1 MEKVHERQTTNQK
14 DLRDHKGSWFHGK
27 EDFPADIFGSIVILG
42 EFRVAIIM
50 ACVCKS
56 FSRIIRSLRNNKII
70 VENILSVSAGFDYTM
85 VCSSRRVQAFGAM
98 LRRRDHHPIFLG
110 AKGVNTPTEVNVMPY
125 PVHRI
130 LEIRGVSAGSEHSL
144 LWSSDGDLLSIGTN
158 SRGQLG
164 NGSCR
169 PFKVPMVVRGPWE
182 NRELGIKIKIL
193 GAVAGCRHSIMWSE
207 DGAVYSCGEGA
218 HGRLGHGDDR
228 NRETPERI
236 QSMIGKRV
244 VGATASQHSLLWD
257 ENGCLYAFGVTE
269 QGRLGIGA
277 PPASFVVTPTMI
289 QSFTEEDREGG
300 QEGGQEGGVV
310 KDLKKVGFI
319 ALPLHPFDLTNQPP
333 PLPER

>member
-1 MEKVHERQTTNQK
+1 
-14 DLRDHKGSWFHGK
+14 
-27 EDFPADIFGSIVILG
+27 
-42 EFRVAIIM
+42 
-50 ACVCKS
+50 
-56 FSRIIRSLRNNKII
+56 
-70 VENILSVSAGFDYTM
+70 
-85 VCSSRRVQAFGAM
+85 
-98 LRRRDHHPIFLG
+98 
-110 AKGVNTPTEVNVMPY
+110 
-125 PVHRI
+125 
-130 LEIRGVSAGSEHSL
+130 
-144 LWSSDGDLLSIGTN
+144 
-158 SRGQLG
+158 
-164 NGSCR
+164 
-169 PFKVPMVVRGPWE
+169 
-182 NRELGIKIKIL
+182 
-193 GAVAGCRHSIMWSE
+193 MWSQ
-207 DGAVYSCGEGA
+207 DGAVYSCGDGA

-319 ALPLHPFDLTNQPP
+319 ALPLHPFDLTNQPT
-333 PLPER
+333 LSLKGDRSQYRGRTFTHLHRRWWCVFIWILTIGCTRAR

>member
-1 MEKVHERQTTNQK
+1 M
-14 DLRDHKGSWFHGK
+14 
-27 EDFPADIFGSIVILG
+27 ILG

-70 VENILSVSAGFDYTM
+70 VENILSVSAGLDYTM
-85 VCSSRRVQAFGAM
+85 VCSSHRVQAFGAM
-98 LRRRDHHPIFLG
+98 LRLHGRMRSYATGLG

-144 LWSSDGDLLSIGTN
+144 LWSSDGDLLAIGTN

-164 NGSCR
+164 NGSR
-169 PFKVPMVVRGPWE
+169 LPFKVPMVVRGPWE

-207 DGAVYSCGEGA
+207 DGAVYSCGDGR

-228 NRETPERI
+228 DRENPERI

-269 QGRLGIGA
+269 EGRLGIGA
-277 PPASFVVTPTMI
+277 PPASFVATPTMI
-289 QSFTEEDREGG
+289 QSFTEKDREGG

-319 ALPLHPFDLTNQPP
+319 ALHYTPPPDLFDLNKINLSPP
-333 PLPER
+333 